1 MDCCGPVAEA
11 HAATFT
17 LLAALGVGLTT
28 SLGHCLGMCG
38 PLIST
43 FSLAQGKADS
53 RLRKLLPGLLLYHLG
68 RLNSYALIGAVFSL
82 LMAVTQSAG
91 PSAQLRAGI
100 FGLAGTLM
108 VVMGLGLGGW
118 LPTGRLL
125 QSHRLGKA
133 IAERFLALAGTQSMA
148 GRYFL
153 GVANGFL
160 PCGPVYA
167 MAAAS
172 LTAPTPLHGAGT
184 MAVFGLG
191 TVPVL
196 LAVGL
201 GAGRLAPALQR
212 RFNLGAALLVVFM
225 GVEFLLRAGKLLGLV
240 REIRWGFVPIF

>member
-1 MDCCGPVAEA
+1 MDCCSPVADV
-11 HAATFT
+11 HAATLT
-17 LLAALGVGLTT
+17 LWAALGIGLTT

-43 FSLAQGKADS
+43 YSLAQGKADS
-53 RLRKLLPGLLLYHLG
+53 RLRSLLPGLLLYHLG
-68 RLNSYALIGAVFSL
+68 RLNTYALLGAVLSL
-82 LMAVTQSAG
+82 ASTATHAAAPTAG
-91 PSAQLRAGI
+91 MRAI
-100 FGLAGTLM
+100 VFLVAGSLM

-125 QSHRLGKA
+125 TGNRLGRM
-133 IAERFLALAGTQSMA
+133 IADRFLAFVGTRSPF

-153 GVANGFL
+153 GMANGL
-160 PCGPVYA
+160 VPCGPVYA
-167 MAAAS
+167 MAAAA

-184 MAVFGLG
+184 MAMFGLG

-212 RFNLGAALLVVFM
+212 RFNIGAAVLVVFM
-225 GVEFLLRAGKLLGLV
+225 GLEFLLRAGKLAGIV
-240 REIRWGFVPIF
+240 SEIRWGFWPQF